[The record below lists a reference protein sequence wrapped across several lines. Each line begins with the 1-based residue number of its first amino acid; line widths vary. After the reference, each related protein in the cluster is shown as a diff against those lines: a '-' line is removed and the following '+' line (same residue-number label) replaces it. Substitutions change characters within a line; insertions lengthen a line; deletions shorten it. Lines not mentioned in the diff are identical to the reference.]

1 MQPRKQILVSVTGL
15 TPQVV
20 TETLYALHVNEGIV
34 PTEIHL
40 ITTTNGRN
48 RALRDLL
55 DSQSGQFHAFCREY
69 GLVGRIHFDAS
80 MIHVIEDGEG
90 NGIPDIRT
98 PEENTRAADLIVR
111 LMQEFCSDGNAAVCV
126 SLAGGRK
133 TMGFFIGYA
142 LSLFGRVQDRL
153 THVLVSEPFE
163 NNRDF
168 FYPTQSPREIF
179 NARGE
184 PLDASQ
190 AKVMLAEIPFVRL
203 REGLPDSLLTGD
215 AGYSE
220 TVRAAQQRILP
231 PIGIGFDVA
240 NRTVLCGNV
249 PVRMSPSIFAVYL
262 WMCRRAAACEPPLRP
277 ETEQDRDQFLL
288 VYRSVVGRN
297 SADYENAERALRD
310 PSDLLKYFQ
319 EKRTLANMA
328 LKKAVGLFTAKT
340 YEIKSRKKSARTD
353 YFLEVAPQQIHLP
366 EPGAPRWKWDKSASK
381 CNNSEKSL
389 FDQSKENL

>member
-1 MQPRKQILVSVTGL
+1 MKKYDKQILVSVTGL

-20 TETLYALHVNEGIV
+20 TETLYALLVNEHEV

-69 GLVGRIHFDAS
+69 DLVGRIHFDAS
-80 MIHVIEDGEG
+80 MIHVIEDGKG

-111 LMQEFCSDGNAAVCV
+111 LMQQFCSDENAAVCV

-153 THVLVSEPFE
+153 THVLVSEPYE

-168 FYPTQSPREIF
+168 FYPTQFPREIF
-179 NARGE
+179 NQLGE
-184 PLDASQ
+184 PLDAAA
-190 AKVMLAEIPFVRL
+190 AKIMMADIPFVRL
-203 REGLPDSLLTGD
+203 REGLPDNLLRGE

-220 TVRAAQQRILP
+220 AVRAAQQRIVP
-231 PIGIGFDVA
+231 PVGVSFDVDGC
-240 NRTVLCGNV
+240 NVFCGNV
-249 PVRMSPSIFAVYL
+249 PVHMSPASFAVYL
-262 WMCRRAAACEPPLRP
+262 WMSRRAFKGQPPLRP
-277 ETEQDRDQFLL
+277 GSAEDRDEYLK
-288 VYRSVVGRN
+288 VYGSVVGRN
-297 SADYENAERALRD
+297 SGDYDNAVKALED
-310 PSDLLKYFQ
+310 PDELLQYFR
-319 EKRTLANMA
+319 EKRTSAHKA
-328 LKKAVGLFTAKT
+328 LKKTVGSFTAKA
-340 YEIKSRKKSARTD
+340 YEIQSHKKAGRTD
-353 YFLEVAPQQIHLP
+353 YFLTL
-366 EPGAPRWKWDKSASK
+366 EPGQIQLPAPKNPRWV
-381 CNNSEKSL
+381 
-389 FDQSKENL
+389 

>member
-111 LMQEFCSDGNAAVCV
+111 MMQEFCSDGNAAVCV

-153 THVLVSEPFE
+153 THVLVSEPYE

-168 FYPTQSPREIF
+168 FYPTQTPREIF

-190 AKVMLAEIPFVRL
+190 ARIMMADIPFVRL
-203 REGLPDSLLTGD
+203 RDGLPASLLGGQ

-220 TVRAAQQRILP
+220 TVRAAQQRIVP
-231 PIGIGFDVA
+231 PVGVAFDVA
-240 NRTVLCGNV
+240 SRTVLCGGV
-249 PVRMSPSIFAVYL
+249 PVVLPPLNFSIYL
-262 WMCRRAAACEPPLRP
+262 WLAQRAAAGLSPVLPGRNVQAQE
-277 ETEQDRDQFLL
+277 FLD
-288 VYRSVVGRN
+288 VYRRIVGAG
-297 SADYENAERALRD
+297 SGDYDNACRALRHEED
-310 PSDLLKYFQ
+310 FLPYFQ
-319 EKRTLANMA
+319 EKRTRINDA
-328 LKKAVGLFTAKT
+328 LKRELGAYTARPYLITSEGPRMGKR
-340 YEIKSRKKSARTD
+340 YSVDLSGG
-353 YFLEVAPQQIHLP
+353 QIRLP
-366 EPGAPRWKWDKSASK
+366 DGQGMDTK
-381 CNNSEKSL
+381 L
-389 FDQSKENL
+389 